1 MNCSICQKS
10 INKIADFPKRTGKT
24 IQEWIDYFGDSDV
37 GIEDEMNN
45 FPLEKYYYHGKCFWK
60 KKLKNEL

>member
-10 INKIADFPKRTGKT
+10 INKIADFPERTGKT

-37 GIEDEMNN
+37 GIEDEMNV
-45 FPLEKYYYHGKCFWK
+45 FPIDKIYYHGKCFWK
-60 KKLKNEL
+60 LK